1 MKRAKKN
8 QDPTAGDTDTTPV
21 EGPIPLV
28 AQSHPDLSKGATV
41 YLRPAILP
49 HPGRD
54 VIRRVVISPRPRTP
68 SPFGGR
74 MGDHTIA
81 WQVHLD
87 ALKAVLHNLT
97 LPEAINK
104 VQTLYDG
111 ATAWMS
117 KLDSTQ
123 MKLFLW
129 LEDHEDRAPRLE
141 DAAHRTVTG
150 LDLARRV
157 LVDGPRK
164 KKDGSMETQDEVHAR
179 AADTLGVAVAHY
191 LAYVNYLPYATVFN
205 PSARGSIGSGEGRYR
220 NLLIAHERH
229 SLHLDRLAHQREE
242 DAKLAAEQMDT
253 EQPGQPA
260 QPKPQPPKDPDPPY
274 TADQVKD
281 ALWRMFSYDAALRES
296 GIVFLLD
303 PEAAKVP
310 RASYEELSTLAE
322 NLEKLVS
329 GVGSVAM
336 TPTDVE
342 TKAETIAQ
350 RYARPTDDQELFHA
364 AKAIKTAARS
374 VVGLSPGTGKQRL
387 RELRDGEGRHIGT
400 SLSRALL
407 SVQAIEAL
415 AKDAAARVEAI
426 IPTLVHEHQSLVA
439 AAYPRSVTYSGFFG
453 ASAAEAAKAK
463 LTAELRRLFP
473 KADLGKEAV
482 TKLLTRIAAAWTTM
496 SALPDATAGSNA
508 WVDDAANDPLVV
520 TFTAGQPLVVNGR
533 APAPPGVTG
542 MGCHTTAWVVQCGAL
557 SRQLA
562 RAANE
567 DRAME
572 TVRQLVADD
581 LKSEVMKLD
590 RLLPIIQLEGGQ
602 LDELFDAALE
612 ALTAATAGEAATA
625 YLSFRNLLPFATVDT
640 GDRGGH
646 GEKTDAGLKET
657 YDAKALADTVSL
669 VAEDLAMLRAQSYG
683 ARLSKIAT
691 GLRKSLKE
699 GETYWGSPTAL
710 REAVTASASRLN
722 ALARDLRRGSVP
734 DATKVISA
742 ARWDEHNRLYNLFHS

>member
-28 AQSHPDLSKGATV
+28 AQSHSDLPKGATV

-49 HPGRD
+49 QPGSD
-54 VIRRVVISPRPRTP
+54 LIRRVVISPRPRTP
-68 SPFGGR
+68 SPFGAR

-97 LPEAINK
+97 LTEAIGK
-104 VQTLYDG
+104 VQALHDE

-117 KLDSTQ
+117 NLDSTQ

-129 LEDHEDRAPRLE
+129 LEDHEERAPRLE

-157 LVDGPRK
+157 LRDGPRK
-164 KKDGSMETQDEVHAR
+164 KQDGSMETQDEVRAR
-179 AADTLGVAVAHY
+179 AADTLGVAVAHH

-220 NLLIAHERH
+220 NVLIAHERH
-229 SLHLDRLAHQREE
+229 SLSMDRLALQREE
-242 DAKLAAEQMDT
+242 EAKLAAEQMET

-274 TADQVKD
+274 TAVQVKD

-296 GIVFLLD
+296 GIIFLLD

-310 RASYEELSTLAE
+310 RTSYDELATLAE

-329 GVGSVAM
+329 GIGSFAM
-336 TPTDVE
+336 TAADIE

-364 AKAIKTAARS
+364 AKSIKTAARS
-374 VVGLSPGTGKQRL
+374 VIGLSPGSGKERL
-387 RELRDGEGRHIGT
+387 RELRKGEGRHVGT
-400 SLSRALL
+400 ALSRALL
-407 SVQAIEAL
+407 SVQAIESL

-426 IPTLVHEHQSLVA
+426 VPTLVHEHQSLVA

-453 ASAAEAAKAK
+453 ASAATEARAK

-473 KADLGKEAV
+473 GADLGKEEV
-482 TKLLTRIAAAWTTM
+482 TNLLTRIAAAWKTM
-496 SALPDATAGSNA
+496 PVLPDATGSNA

-562 RAANE
+562 TAANE
-567 DRAME
+567 DLAMAK
-572 TVRQLVADD
+572 VRQLVTDD

-612 ALTAATAGEAATA
+612 ALTATTAGEAATA

-646 GEKTDAGLKET
+646 GEKADAGRKET

-669 VAEDLAMLRAQSYG
+669 VQEDLARLRAHSYG
-683 ARLSKIAT
+683 KRLSTIAS

-699 GETYWGSPTAL
+699 DETHWGSPTAL
-710 REAVTASASRLN
+710 REAVTASAKRLN
-722 ALARDLRRGSVP
+722 ALARQLRLGTVP
-734 DATKVISA
+734 DATKVIST
-742 ARWDEHNRLYNLFHS
+742 ARWDEHDRLYTLAHS

>member
-1 MKRAKKN
+1 MKRLKLD
-8 QDPTAGDTDTTPV
+8 QDPTAGETDTTPV

-28 AQSHPDLSKGATV
+28 AQSHPNLPKGATV

-49 HPGRD
+49 NPGSD
-54 VIRRVVISPRPRTP
+54 IIRRVVISPRPRTP
-68 SPFGGR
+68 SPFGAR

-97 LPEAINK
+97 LTEAINK
-104 VQTLYDG
+104 VQALHDE

-117 KLDSTQ
+117 RLDSTQ

-129 LEDHEDRAPRLE
+129 LEDHEERAPRLE

-150 LDLARRV
+150 LDLARRI
-157 LVDGPRK
+157 LAEGPRK
-164 KKDGSMETQDEVHAR
+164 KADGSMETADEKRAR
-179 AADTLGVAVAHY
+179 AADTLGVAVAHH

-220 NLLIAHERH
+220 NMLIAHERH
-229 SLHLDRLAHQREE
+229 SLFIDRLAAQRQEE
-242 DAKLAAEQMDT
+242 AKLAAEQMDT
-253 EQPGQPA
+253 EQPGRPA

-274 TADQVKD
+274 TADQVKE

-296 GIVFLLD
+296 GIIFLLD

-310 RASYEELSTLAE
+310 RASYKELAILAE

-329 GVGSVAM
+329 GIGSIAM

-342 TKAETIAQ
+342 TMAETIAQ

-387 RELRDGEGRHIGT
+387 RELRDGEGRHVGT

-439 AAYPRSVTYSGFFG
+439 TAYPRSVTYSGFFG

-473 KADLGKEAV
+473 GADLGQEAI
-482 TKLLTRIAAAWTTM
+482 TKLLTRIAAAWTRM
-496 SALPDATAGSNA
+496 SALPDATGSNA

-542 MGCHTTAWVVQCGAL
+542 MGCHTTAWVVQCAAL
-557 SRQLA
+557 SRQLVG
-562 RAANE
+562 AANE
-567 DRAME
+567 DRAMA
-572 TVRQLVADD
+572 TVRQLVTDD
-581 LKSEVMKLD
+581 LTSEVMKLD

-625 YLSFRNLLPFATVDT
+625 YLNFRNLLPFATVDT

-646 GEKTDAGLKET
+646 GEKADAGRKET

-669 VAEDLAMLRAQSYG
+669 VAEDLARLRARSYG
-683 ARLSKIAT
+683 TRLSAIAT

-699 GETYWGSPTAL
+699 GETHWGSPTAL

-722 ALARDLRRGSVP
+722 ALARNLRSGSVP
-734 DATKVISA
+734 DATKVIST
-742 ARWDEHNRLYNLFHS
+742 ARWDEHNRLYTLAHS